1 MVTHTFE
8 AGDEIEWFDGDVAE
22 IEAVADDGRVFLRD
36 SDGLHKTS
44 VKTLRT
50 ALAEDTEKYPMATHR
65 KQESTTGQL
74 FAF

>member
-1 MVTHTFE
+1 MGRSTFE
-8 AGDEIEWFDGDVAE
+8 AGDEIVWFDGDVAE

-36 SDGLHKTS
+36 NDGLHKTS

-50 ALAEDTEKYPMATHR
+50 ALANDTERYPLATHR
-65 KQESTTGQL
+65 KEERRTGVM